1 MPNHNNYSCLNA
13 SPLEGSLSSIIVI
26 ALAAYSISAQ
36 SAIRIISDTDIVRH
50 LTEEPHSVSTPV
62 NQIRSKPMPRWCPNV

>member
-1 MPNHNNYSCLNA
+1 M
-13 SPLEGSLSSIIVI
+13 I

-36 SAIRIISDTDIVRH
+36 SAIRIISGTDIVRH

-62 NQIRSKPMPRWCPNV
+62 NQIMSKPMPRWCPNVWKIVFMSPVLGILNDFSHL